1 LLPIYALSSPN
12 RHASNS
18 ATSATLILLIA
29 KIAYAILLAS
39 LVQSHL
45 AYTHTRTHVRAYTH
59 TQDYNIIIK
68 LLYHIKYTYSSDLTK
83 FKAF

>member
-39 LVQSHL
+39 LVHSLISH
-45 AYTHTRTHVRAYTH
+45 THIHAHTCVRTRIRK
-59 TQDYNIIIK
+59 III
-68 LLYHIKYTYSSDLTK
+68 L
-83 FKAF
+83 